1 MSSLLQDVSSNHL
14 GFKGCQCV
22 CDMLQNNSTLLKI
35 DLSDNG
41 LDDRATVSL
50 LEAFKVSHT
59 RSRNEFLREKFSL
72 VVVLAGKGSCCTT
85 EMIIQPST
93 DRIRTQDH
101 GIALLTTMSAR
112 ADQMGAQLS
121 IESDEKTIEKEFGSH
136 VTIHLIFIH
145 GKIHSGTKYVK
156 MVKVKL

>member
-1 MSSLLQDVSSNHL
+1 M
-14 GFKGCQCV
+14 

-50 LEAFKVSHT
+50 LEAFKVSYI

-72 VVVLAGKGSCCTT
+72 VVVLAGKGSCCTET
-85 EMIIQPST
+85 CMEMIIQPST

-101 GIALLTTMSAR
+101 GIALLNTMSAR
-112 ADQMGAQLS
+112 ADQM
-121 IESDEKTIEKEFGSH
+121 
-136 VTIHLIFIH
+136 
-145 GKIHSGTKYVK
+145 
-156 MVKVKL
+156 

>member
-1 MSSLLQDVSSNHL
+1 M
-14 GFKGCQCV
+14 

-93 DRIRTQDH
+93 DRILTQDH

-112 ADQMGAQLS
+112 ADQMGAQLVV
-121 IESDEKTIEKEFGSH
+121 H
-136 VTIHLIFIH
+136 
-145 GKIHSGTKYVK
+145 
-156 MVKVKL
+156 